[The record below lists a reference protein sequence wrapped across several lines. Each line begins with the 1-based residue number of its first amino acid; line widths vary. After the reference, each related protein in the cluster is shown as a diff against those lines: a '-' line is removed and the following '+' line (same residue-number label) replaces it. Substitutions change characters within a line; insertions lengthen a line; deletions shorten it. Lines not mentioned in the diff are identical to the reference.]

1 MSLETQITTPSTL
14 PPLTKIAT
22 ELVGGEHRQ
31 IVVLALPQTPIT
43 RTTTRSRPVNA
54 GTIAAGVRCA
64 TIVNIGA
71 ASGTLDGFP
80 LEAGARF
87 PYPVLAIGEV
97 YEAIAYDATGTQFDI
112 LEVR

>member
-31 IVVLALPQTPIT
+31 IVIVQPPQIPLT
-43 RTTTRSRPVNA
+43 RVTTRSRPTTA
-54 GTIAAGVRCA
+54 AAIAAGVRCA
-64 TIVNIGA
+64 TVVNIGA
-71 ASGTLDGFP
+71 ASGVLDGFP

-87 PYPVLAIGEV
+87 PFPVLALGEV